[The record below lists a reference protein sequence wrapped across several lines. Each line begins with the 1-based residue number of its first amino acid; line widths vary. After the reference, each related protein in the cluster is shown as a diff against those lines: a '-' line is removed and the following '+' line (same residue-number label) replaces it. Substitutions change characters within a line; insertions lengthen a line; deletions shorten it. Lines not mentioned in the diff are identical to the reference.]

1 MEKAV
6 SDLDDTNQDFII
18 HSLQKIHSR
27 LIGLFNRF
35 VDDQIRGIEDTKV
48 KVNKRKGVISFM
60 RVFPHFSTA
69 VENML
74 TQPSQEFYDIRINVN
89 DAYDRINRAMWES
102 LKFIA
107 KEAPGQT
114 AGVAATSG
122 DPEDKE
128 VLNYHILLIE
138 NMNHYIEEVD
148 PRGLPVLE
156 RWRDRAHQ
164 DLQEHMTLYLDSVI
178 HRPLGKLL
186 DFVESAE
193 RMMSSGGI
201 SPSDIASRPS
211 HSRSVAKKVLATY
224 DSKEMRRGIE
234 LLKKRVEKH
243 FGDADD
249 PGLSRS
255 LVLKV
260 VRECEG
266 RYCEAHDRTRRV
278 LQAVYEGQL
287 DLDWR
292 KEDAVAMF
300 KR

>member
-1 MEKAV
+1 M
-6 SDLDDTNQDFII
+6 DDTNQDFIV

-35 VDDQIRGIEDTKV
+35 VDEQIRGIEETKV

-60 RVFPHFSTA
+60 RIFPNFSAA

-74 TQPSQEFYDIRINVN
+74 SDPSQELYDVRISV
-89 DAYDRINRAMWES
+89 DEAYDRINRAMWES

-107 KEAPGQT
+107 KEAPGQSS
-114 AGVAATSG
+114 VAAAAGSG

-138 NMNHYIEEVD
+138 NMNHYIEDVD
-148 PRGLPVLE
+148 VRNLPVLE
-156 RWRDRAHQ
+156 RWRDRAQQ
-164 DLQEHMTLYLDSVI
+164 DLEEHMTLYLDSVI

-186 DFVESAE
+186 DFVDSTENLLVATSN
-193 RMMSSGGI
+193 
-201 SPSDIASRPS
+201 PTDIASRPS

-224 DSKEMRRGIE
+224 DVKEMRRGVDM
-234 LLKKRVEKH
+234 LKKRVEKH

-260 VRECEG
+260 LRECEG
-266 RYCEAHDRTRRV
+266 RYERAYDRTQHV
-278 LQAVYEGQL
+278 LRAVYESQL
-287 DLDWR
+287 ELDWR
-292 KEDAVAMF
+292 TEDAIAMF
-300 KR
+300 RK